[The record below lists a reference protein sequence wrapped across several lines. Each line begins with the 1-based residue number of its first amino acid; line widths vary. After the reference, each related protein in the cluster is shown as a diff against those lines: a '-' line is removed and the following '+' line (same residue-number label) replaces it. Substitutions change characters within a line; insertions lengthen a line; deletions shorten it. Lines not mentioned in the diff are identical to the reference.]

1 MNGEDELRELWCA
14 QPLREQTKAEDL
26 LALVQR
32 RTHSFDRMI
41 AVRNLA
47 ESVAG
52 GFVFLF
58 FGWLGWRT
66 QETLMRTG
74 YFVVAAGAAW
84 IIYYLVRYGN
94 TRVSADPSQSL
105 TDYTRALVERYDHQ
119 IRLLKMV
126 KYWYLLPIYTGLLI
140 TSVALFLEHG
150 WRIPAW
156 RDFAMPA
163 LYTAFFAAVWW
174 LNEVYSVGRLRKQ
187 RARLLSMIEDC
198 KLTRS
203 GE

>member
-1 MNGEDELRELWCA
+1 
-14 QPLREQTKAEDL
+14 
-26 LALVQR
+26 
-32 RTHSFDRMI
+32 
-41 AVRNLA
+41 
-47 ESVAG
+47 
-52 GFVFLF
+52 
-58 FGWLGWRT
+58 
-66 QETLMRTG
+66 MRTG